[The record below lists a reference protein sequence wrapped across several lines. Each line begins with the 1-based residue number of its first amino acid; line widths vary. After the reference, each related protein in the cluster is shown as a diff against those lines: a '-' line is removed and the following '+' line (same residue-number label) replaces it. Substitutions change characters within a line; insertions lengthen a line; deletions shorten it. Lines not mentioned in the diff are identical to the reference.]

1 MGYYYERKPHFLKDF
16 FTFKM
21 MVFPVIVQL
30 LYILSIISYVVAV
43 LMLFVVKE
51 TPSGDLIINAG
62 GLVFFVLSIIPAVF
76 ILHVFFE
83 FCVVLFSIL
92 DTLREIR
99 NELMHQSNN
108 QAIQIDSAQRTSATA
123 YSGQTSPYVANNN
136 QAFQPAP
143 APGMNAVP
151 LGQTSP
157 YVANNNQAFQPA
169 PAPGMNAAS
178 PSEQLSLSN
187 IYSQLFDENGKFS
200 VENVK
205 KILNQNMSIGTLI
218 ALAVPALII
227 VLVFIVYV
235 IYKAQS

>member
-1 MGYYYERKPHFLKDF
+1 MGNYYERKPHFLKDF

-51 TPSGDLIINAG
+51 TPSGDLKINVG

-123 YSGQTSPYVANNN
+123 NSGQTSPYVANNN
-136 QAFQPAP
+136 QAFQPAT
-143 APGMNAVP
+143 ASDMNAVP
-151 LGQTSP
+151 LGQTDL
-157 YVANNNQAFQPA
+157 YVANNQVFQPA

-178 PSEQLSLSN
+178 PSGQLSLSN

-205 KILNQNMSIGTLI
+205 KILYQDMSIGTLI

-227 VLVFIVYV
+227 VLVYIVYI